1 MSARRQPLPAD
12 IWVLVSAAFIV
23 AIGYGIIAPILPQF
37 AAGFDLGVTAASI
50 VVSSFAL
57 FRLLFAPAGGRLID
71 TLGERRVYV
80 AGLLIVAASTY
91 AVAAAQTYWQLLL
104 FRGLGGIGSTMFTVS
119 AMALII
125 RLTPSD
131 SRGRASSA
139 YASSFLFGNILGPV
153 VGGLLA
159 GLGMRIPFVI
169 YATGLLLAAAV
180 VWFRLER
187 QPQLDSGGP
196 DAEAGE
202 TAPAE
207 VPETALP
214 EAGET
219 AAPEAGETQVPQ
231 AGEPAAASATGS
243 EALPR
248 MRFRD
253 AWRDSAYRAS
263 LGSAVAVGWAAM
275 GARIALY
282 PLFVVAV
289 LGADERVSGIA
300 LTVFA
305 LGMAV
310 SVAVEGRLTD
320 TWGRR
325 PFVLVG
331 LFVLGAATVAV
342 GYSGSVWVFFAL
354 TLLAGLGGGL
364 VNPAVQASVGDV
376 IGRERS
382 GGTVLSRF
390 QMAMDV
396 GAIAGPVVSGVL
408 VDAFGYDWA
417 FLATGLVVIVAWLL
431 WLRGRETLPAKQ

>member
-1 MSARRQPLPAD
+1 
-12 IWVLVSAAFIV
+12 
-23 AIGYGIIAPILPQF
+23 
-37 AAGFDLGVTAASI
+37 
-50 VVSSFAL
+50 
-57 FRLLFAPAGGRLID
+57 
-71 TLGERRVYV
+71 
-80 AGLLIVAASTY
+80 
-91 AVAAAQTYWQLLL
+91 
-104 FRGLGGIGSTMFTVS
+104 
-119 AMALII
+119 
-125 RLTPSD
+125 
-131 SRGRASSA
+131 
-139 YASSFLFGNILGPV
+139 
-153 VGGLLA
+153 
-159 GLGMRIPFVI
+159 
-169 YATGLLLAAAV
+169 
-180 VWFRLER
+180 
-187 QPQLDSGGP
+187 
-196 DAEAGE
+196 
-202 TAPAE
+202 
-207 VPETALP
+207 
-214 EAGET
+214 
-219 AAPEAGETQVPQ
+219 
-231 AGEPAAASATGS
+231 
-243 EALPR
+243 
-248 MRFRD
+248 
-253 AWRDSAYRAS
+253 
-263 LGSAVAVGWAAM
+263 M

-310 SVAVEGRLTD
+310 SVAVVGRLTD